1 MRIGQGNLGEELIT
15 MKYQTVL
22 LVAFA
27 TFLMACGTQ
36 PATNTASSNNS
47 PANQAK
53 VDHSTMDHSKMDHS
67 TMDHSQMD
75 HSAMKSSPDAAS
87 ADYDLQ
93 FIDTMIA
100 HHQGAVDM
108 AKMIPQKA
116 ESSELKALGK
126 EIVMS
131 QEKEIAEM
139 KSWRE
144 KWFAGK
150 PTAINMEL
158 RGMSDSMK
166 DMDMTKL
173 GSLSGK
179 AFDIEF
185 AKQMIPHHEG
195 AVLMGREAIER
206 SKRDEI
212 KRLSNE
218 IIKAQQAE
226 IDKMNAWIKEWS
238 K

>member
-1 MRIGQGNLGEELIT
+1 
-15 MKYQTVL
+15 MKFKAFSF
-22 LVAFA
+22 VALA
-27 TFLMACGTQ
+27 TFLVACGSQ
-36 PATNTASSNNS
+36 PATNTASNSNS
-47 PANQAK
+47 AANQAK
-53 VDHSTMDHSKMDHS
+53 VDHSTMDHSTTDHS
-67 TMDHSQMD
+67 TMDH
-75 HSAMKSSPDAAS
+75 ATMKSSPDAAS
-87 ADYDLQ
+87 ADHDLQ

-116 ESSELKALGK
+116 ENNELKALGVD
-126 EIVMS
+126 IVTS

-139 KSWRE
+139 LSWRE

-150 PTAINMEL
+150 SAAINMEMK
-158 RGMSDSMK
+158 GMSDSMK
-166 DMDMTKL
+166 GMDMTKL
-173 GSLSGK
+173 GGLSGK

-195 AVLMGREAIER
+195 AVVMAREALER
-206 SKRDEI
+206 SNRDEI

-226 IDKMNAWIKEWS
+226 IDKMNSWIKEWS

>member
-1 MRIGQGNLGEELIT
+1 MKLQALFLIAAVT
-15 MKYQTVL
+15 L
-22 LVAFA
+22 LA
-27 TFLMACGTQ
+27 ACGLQ
-36 PATNTASSNNS
+36 PSTNSSANNAAPS
-47 PANQAK
+47 NQAK
-53 VDHSTMDHSKMDHS
+53 TDHTTTDHSKMDHS
-67 TMDHSQMD
+67 KMD
-75 HSAMKSSPDAAS
+75 HSAMKSSPDAAA

-108 AKMIPQKA
+108 ARMIPQKA
-116 ESSELKALGK
+116 ESNELKALGND
-126 EIVMS
+126 IVAS

-139 KSWRE
+139 RSWRE

-150 PTAINMEL
+150 PAAMNMEL
-158 RGMSDSMK
+158 KGMADSMK
-166 DMDMTKL
+166 GMDMTKL
-173 GSLSGK
+173 GTLSGK
-179 AFDIEF
+179 TFDIEF

-195 AVLMGREAIER
+195 AVVMAKEALER

-226 IDKMNAWIKEWS
+226 IGKMKAWIVQWS

>member
-15 MKYQTVL
+15 MKYQAVL

-27 TFLMACGTQ
+27 TFLMACGSQ
-36 PATNTASSNNS
+36 PATNTASNNTS

-67 TMDHSQMD
+67 TMD

-126 EIVMS
+126 EIVTS

-150 PTAINMEL
+150 PAAINMEL

-166 DMDMTKL
+166 GMDMKKL
-173 GSLSGK
+173 DGLTGK

-226 IDKMNAWIKEWS
+226 IAKMNAWIKEWS